1 MDKRYRHL
9 LRATLAALP
18 LACAAVLSSCAFD
31 DDVAECP
38 DPNAPATVRVSVSA
52 GEPGDLNGTR
62 AGDDVNA
69 DEHEFMH
76 TLYLYIVDESGVVK
90 KAFLNPLADYD
101 LAKTGDLTNWDS
113 EEFTLTPGDYTI
125 YAFSNIDKYEG
136 ETDNASDNGY
146 DFINT
151 VFHEGYQTQNGG
163 DVEEF
168 RLLDPASKIKF
179 ANGMY
184 IPMSA
189 KKTIT
194 VTPNTSDISIGL
206 DRLVSK
212 VKITV
217 PEDDQYIGTSSTIQF
232 SGYAE
237 NVPLLGADNGGYG
250 SAELYGGRTATTDEM
265 PFTQVGEEVS
275 FYVNETNAGD
285 PFTVTLSTGKSG
297 NGEVSAYVAK
307 TKRTDIPR
315 NSIYPLSLT
324 FPDFGFNLTP
334 TAWLYVTGV
343 PYAVYYSVEENA
355 FKVEIATGSFFNLAP
370 GNVTDGDGEHQATW
384 TWTVPEQ
391 QYEGLNIQ
399 TNQDGVIEGNVPAG
413 NEYIGYK
420 YTLHLNGKWTDNAG
434 HSFDRSY
441 TVVVD
446 VCHNEAWA
454 IANRIQGGTTTRGA
468 KAEAPVYVLAPE
480 NLNMFKMK

>member
-168 RLLDPASKIKF
+168 RLLDPASKIDL
-179 ANGMY
+179 ANDMY

-217 PEDDQYIGTSSTIQF
+217 PDNQYISTNSTIQF

-265 PFTQVGEEVS
+265 LFNQAGQEVS
-275 FYVNETNAGD
+275 FYVNETYTGD

-297 NGEVSAYVAK
+297 NGDVSAYVAK
-307 TKRTDIPR
+307 TQRTDIPR

-468 KAEAPVYVLAPE
+468 KAEAPVYMLAPE

>member
-90 KAFLNPLADYD
+90 KAFLNPLADND

-136 ETDNASDNGY
+136 ETNNASDNGY

-168 RLLDPASKIKF
+168 RLLDPASKIDL
-179 ANGMY
+179 ANDMY

-194 VTPNTSDISIGL
+194 VTPNTRDISIGL

-217 PEDDQYIGTSSTIQF
+217 PDNQYISTSSTIQF

-237 NVPLLGADNGGYG
+237 NVPLLGADGGYG
-250 SAELYGGRTATTDEM
+250 SAELYGDRTTTTAEM
-265 PFTQVGEEVS
+265 PFNQAGQEVS
-275 FYVNETNAGD
+275 FYVNETNTGD

-297 NGEVSAYVAK
+297 NGDVSAYVAK
-307 TKRTDIPR
+307 TQRTDIPR

-324 FPDFGFNLTP
+324 FPDFTP
-334 TAWLYVTGV
+334 QFEWQSWEAAIGAV
-343 PYAVYYSVEENA
+343 PVEVVVEENNYIVKIA
-355 FKVEIATGSFFNLAP
+355 SGNTFKFTVNGVNGTNSQLQSATWAHGDVTNQITDIQIGNNAISGAISAGVPAETQIPLTVTVNWTADYTDATGPTETRNFTRTY
-370 GNVTDGDGEHQATW
+370 NVTIKTIDIWDT
-384 TWTVPEQ
+384 
-391 QYEGLNIQ
+391 
-399 TNQDGVIEGNVPAG
+399 
-413 NEYIGYK
+413 EYKPY
-420 YTLHLNGKWTDNAG
+420 
-434 HSFDRSY
+434 
-441 TVVVD
+441 
-446 VCHNEAWA
+446 
-454 IANRIQGGTTTRGA
+454 TRGSWRT
-468 KAEAPVYVLAPE
+468 YRLTPE
-480 NLNMFKMK
+480 VLNMFIKR

>member
-101 LAKTGDLTNWDS
+101 LAKKGDLTNWDS

-136 ETDNASDNGY
+136 KTNNASDNGY

-168 RLLDPASKIKF
+168 RLLDPASKIDF

-217 PEDDQYIGTSSTIQF
+217 PDNQYISTNSTIQF

-275 FYVNETNAGD
+275 FYVNETPDGD

-297 NGEVSAYVAK
+297 NGNVSAYVAK
-307 TKRTDIPR
+307 TQRINIPR

-324 FPDFGFNLTP
+324 FPDFTP
-334 TAWLYVTGV
+334 QFEWQSWEAAIGAV
-343 PYAVYYSVEENA
+343 PVEVVVEENNYIVKIA
-355 FKVEIATGSFFNLAP
+355 SGNTFKFTVNGVNGTNSQLQSATWAHGDVTNQITDIQIGNNAIGGAISAGVPVGTPIPLTVTVNWTADYTDATGSTETRNFTRTY
-370 GNVTDGDGEHQATW
+370 NVTIKTIDIWDT
-384 TWTVPEQ
+384 
-391 QYEGLNIQ
+391 
-399 TNQDGVIEGNVPAG
+399 
-413 NEYIGYK
+413 EYK
-420 YTLHLNGKWTDNAG
+420 
-434 HSFDRSY
+434 SY
-441 TVVVD
+441 T
-446 VCHNEAWA
+446 
-454 IANRIQGGTTTRGA
+454 RGSWRA
-468 KAEAPVYVLAPE
+468 YRLTPE
-480 NLNMFKMK
+480 VLNMFIKR